1 LPGDI
6 RRNVDFY
13 MLRKSLFWG
22 LTLVL
27 IVALVNLII
36 RGRQMEKQQE
46 AKSAQ
51 VVQQSK
57 PTPTRVLSPEDLAVN
72 GPAMRPDSQHP
83 VLDKIGIC
91 NRGSVS
97 YTNIQLQFLYLDR
110 NGKELATSTHLI
122 QQTVKPGETLEIA
135 GTAGGQMPAS
145 TAESKV
151 SILYA
156 DIAS

>member
-1 LPGDI
+1 MI
-6 RRNVDFY
+6 
-13 MLRKSLFWG
+13 RKSLFWG

-27 IVALVNLII
+27 IVALANLII
-36 RGRQMEKQQE
+36 RGRQMEKKQAAQ
-46 AKSAQ
+46 SAQ

-57 PTPTRVLSPEDLAVN
+57 PTPTRVLSPEDLELTRN
-72 GPAMRPDSQHP
+72 P
-83 VLDKIGIC
+83 VQDKIVIR

-97 YTNIQLQFLYLDR
+97 YTNLQLKFSYLDR
-110 NGKELATSTHLI
+110 NGKELATSTHLV

-135 GTAGGQMPAS
+135 GAAGGRIPPSA
-145 TAESKV
+145 AESKI